1 MTSFI
6 EKTGGGPMLDGSA
19 RATATVTAQAP
30 APAPAASAKGDCTAP
45 LPLPLAP
52 PRDAPPRARRQQRKR
67 QPRVPEGAP
76 GANKRKRGLGDPG
89 SDKLLD
95 RLPQRAASL
104 DQHVFVAHLP
114 AVLRENVRGYLLRS
128 FPRSPEVAAAL
139 LDHVAVH
146 HPTHLRVK
154 ELFETI
160 EAVKHAGNHVHELLQ
175 RQWLADDGKGK
186 DDIDGGCTSSDRGS
200 SNITVSAIYD
210 LACGHGLGG
219 VLMAYRFPM
228 LPVVCADRTRRPCFD
243 SYLAAF
249 AAHGHGAPLT
259 NNLSFVE
266 GDVTS
271 KAVAGSAL
279 PHGAY
284 IFCVHGCNEMSV
296 TALALARRARAGYCV
311 LPCCIRDEVF
321 GVKTRSARGRWFM
334 DDDTRYAVQ
343 VGFLAG
349 KSGAD
354 KVCKIDRRI
363 TNRHLALVGDYCC
376 SGGDGGGKGGRVHD
390 DEKE

>member
-1 MTSFI
+1 M
-6 EKTGGGPMLDGSA
+6 
-19 RATATVTAQAP
+19 RA
-30 APAPAASAKGDCTAP
+30 AAAAAP
-45 LPLPLAP
+45 LPLAGTAAARN
-52 PRDAPPRARRQQRKR
+52 PRGPRRRRRRVQR

-95 RLPQRAASL
+95 RLPQRADSL
-104 DQHVFVAHLP
+104 DQHAFVAHLP
-114 AVLRENVRGYLLRS
+114 AALREGVRGYLLRS
-128 FPRSPEVAAAL
+128 FPGSPEVAAAL

-154 ELFETI
+154 ELFETV
-160 EAVKHAGNHVHELLQ
+160 EAVKHAGNHVHELMQ
-175 RQWLADDGKGK
+175 RGRQRKRGRRQAVDDDAVGGGGGGGGGGGSSSSGGGGGGGSSSSG
-186 DDIDGGCTSSDRGS
+186 DGGSGS
-200 SNITVSAIYD
+200 SSSGGAVSALYD

-219 VLMAYRFPM
+219 VLMAYRFPK
-228 LPVVCADRTRRPCFD
+228 LPVVCADRARRPCFD

-249 AAHGHGAPLT
+249 AEHGQGAPLIQ
-259 NNLSFVE
+259 NLSFVE
-266 GDVTS
+266 GDVTPD
-271 KAVAGSAL
+271 AVAGGAL
-279 PHGAY
+279 PRGAY
-284 IFCVHGCNEMSV
+284 ILCVHGCNEMSV
-296 TALALARRARAGYCV
+296 TALALARSARAGYCV

-321 GVKTRSARGRWFM
+321 GVKTRSARGRWLM

-363 TNRHLALVGDYCC
+363 TNRHLALVGDYSWGC
-376 SGGDGGGKGGRVHD
+376 S
-390 DEKE
+390 